1 MNCSLSQATP
11 IQKSP
16 KIIVLGGGI
25 AGLSVYASLRKLNFN
40 VQVYERS
47 NKKRMSGMGFLLLQN
62 GADTLIEMGL
72 SEAFSNQSKQLENY
86 ITYGKSGSLG
96 ISTPLEGVYAV
107 KRNEILALLEQ
118 QVCPDHIHYDK
129 AFDHFIYSESGSA
142 EAAVMKD
149 GTVVYGDV
157 FIAADGIHSKVR
169 KALFPAA
176 VLEETEDHELVC
188 VLPNLDGS
196 LSLNNDL
203 VKFLDSEAGVN
214 MGLFRLKS
222 NEVLWYLQFDKNKHG
237 TPLDNKMGMTQF
249 ITEIGTYLPGSFRN
263 ILFSSKAEDCFYWK
277 TSRMDLLPAF
287 HRQNVLLIGDAA
299 HPLLTFTSQGVNSAL
314 RDSIVL
320 ANLFEEG
327 FATLSE
333 LFSAF
338 YMERKDEIL
347 RYIQEGDELLKQ
359 FSSAKFQGL
368 PLVC

>member
-11 IQKSP
+11 TQSSP
-16 KIIVLGGGI
+16 KIVVLGGGI
-25 AGLSVYASLRKLNFN
+25 AGLSVYASLRKHNFN

-47 NKKRMSGMGFLLLQN
+47 NKIRRSGMGFLILQN
-62 GADTLIEMGL
+62 GVDTLMEMGL
-72 SEAFSNQSKQLENY
+72 SDAFSNQSKQLENY
-86 ITYGKSGSLG
+86 ITYGRAGSLG
-96 ISTPLEGVYAV
+96 VSTPLEGVYAV

-129 AFDHFIYSESGSA
+129 AFDYFSYNESGFA

-149 GTVVYGDV
+149 GSIVYGDV
-157 FIAADGIHSKVR
+157 FIAADGIHSKIR
-169 KALFPAA
+169 KELFPAA

-188 VLPNLDGS
+188 VLPNLDQR

-214 MGLFRLKS
+214 MGLFRLRS
-222 NEVLWYLQFDKNKHG
+222 NEVLWYLQFDKTKHG
-237 TPLDNKMGMTQF
+237 TPLDNNFGMTQF
-249 ITEIGTYLPGSFRN
+249 ISEIGTYLPDNFRN
-263 ILFSSKAEDCFYWK
+263 ILFSSKVDDCFYWK
-277 TSRMDLLPAF
+277 TSRMDLLPDF

-327 FATLSE
+327 FTSISE

-347 RYIQEGDELLKQ
+347 RYIQEGDELLEQ

>member
-11 IQKSP
+11 TQRSP
-16 KIIVLGGGI
+16 KIVVLGGGI
-25 AGLSVYASLRKLNFN
+25 AGLSVYASLRKLNLN

-47 NKKRMSGMGFLLLQN
+47 SKNRLSGMGFLILQN
-62 GADTLIEMGL
+62 GVDTLMEMGL
-72 SEAFSNQSKQLENY
+72 SDAFSNHAKQLENY
-86 ITYGKSGSLG
+86 ITYGSEGALG
-96 ISTPLEGVYAV
+96 LSTPLEGVYAV
-107 KRNEILALLEQ
+107 KRNDILTLLEQ
-118 QVCPDHIHYDK
+118 QVCLDHIHYGK
-129 AFDHFIYSESGSA
+129 AFDHFLYNESGSA
-142 EAAVMKD
+142 AAAVMKD

-169 KALFPAA
+169 KELFPEAE
-176 VLEETEDHELVC
+176 LEETENHELVC
-188 VLPNLDGS
+188 VLPNLDER

-214 MGLFRLKS
+214 MGLFRLRS
-222 NEVLWYLQFDKNKHG
+222 NEVLWYLQFDKTKHG
-237 TPLDNKMGMTQF
+237 TPLANNREMTQF
-249 ITEIGTYLPGSFRN
+249 IAEIGAYLPDTFRD
-263 ILFSSKAEDCFYWK
+263 ILFNSKVEDCFYWK

-287 HRQNVLLIGDAA
+287 HRENVLLIGDAA

-327 FATLSE
+327 YDTSSE

-338 YMERKDEIL
+338 YIERKDEIL
-347 RYIQEGDELLKQ
+347 RYIQEGDELLEQ